1 MLKKIERVHLKEMD
15 NTITISFLPYTACN
29 YKCEY
34 CMQNGNRTKIDFEK
48 INLFFTN
55 FDNMIYELKKNL
67 NNEDQA
73 FRISMLG
80 GELSMIDWKPYFS
93 KINSKLKRIS
103 FITNFSA
110 PLKYFKDLTDFCQ
123 NKGII
128 IRFVVSYHPSQVSL
142 KEFTSKILDGL
153 EMGIRIEI
161 FKAVL
166 DISNYKEFGEFQNWY
181 ENNKQNFKYSKFSP
195 NINFKAFENIDDFN
209 SNSELKEIFQ
219 KTEQYFLS
227 DRNKNK
233 YDVYLDNGE
242 YIPGVPSKILPL
254 KYDFNK
260 SIPKKCIINTNSMK
274 LTIGSNGEI
283 YDECHVKI
291 YGNIFKN
298 NYNFNFDKQETIEC
312 HKCGCRILNCST
324 TQRIVE
330 Y

>member
-1 MLKKIERVHLKEMD
+1 MLKKIERVHLEEMD

-34 CMQNGNRTKIDFEK
+34 CIRNGNRTKIDFEK

-93 KINSKLKRIS
+93 KINSKLKKIS

-110 PLKYFKDLTDFCQ
+110 PLKYFKDLTDFCKS
-123 NKGII
+123 KGII

-195 NINFKAFENIDDFN
+195 NINFKAFKNIDDFN

-233 YDVYLDNGE
+233 YDVYLDDGE

-254 KYDFNK
+254 KYNFNK

-283 YDECHVKI
+283 YDECRVKI

-298 NYNFNFDKQETIEC
+298 TYNFNFDKQETIEC
-312 HKCGCRILNCST
+312 HRCGYRILNCST